1 MTTVQQDTGGGCL
14 PVVVIGKHDKVTLLL
29 LVSVPDAV
37 AHVPILW
44 FHDGLIVACNH
55 ESQVA

>member
-1 MTTVQQDTGGGCL
+1 MTSVQQDTGAGCL
-14 PVVVIGKHDKVTLLL
+14 PVVVICKHDKVTLLL
-29 LVSVPDAV
+29 LVFVPDAV
-37 AHVPILW
+37 AHVPVLL